1 MSEPGIV
8 KHDRALGAID
18 PKPTVFQ
25 SVVGICSELSSKVDT
40 ILELSSKVDTI
51 LRRALTRGNP
61 RCAFSRCLYRW
72 SMMDSTH
79 GTRLSRDLARSNIR
93 RIAHQ

>member
-25 SVVGICSELSSKVDT
+25 SVVGICS
-40 ILELSSKVDTI
+40 ELSSKVDTI